1 MNYVKSYVEEL
12 QETLNYLPLDL
23 LNQVIY
29 ILHEAR
35 LNRRQVFIMGNGG
48 SAATA
53 SHFVADL
60 AKNTRKPGWPDF
72 RVIGLTDNMAIFSAL
87 ANDEGYENVFVQQ
100 LASFVEP
107 DDVVIGISA
116 SGNSS
121 NVLKA
126 IELANRV
133 GATTIGF
140 TGFNGGIL
148 GTLVDLH
155 LHVASDVIEHVEDI
169 HLMFEHLV
177 CKALREI
184 AMGDSILTE
193 EERVAVQEIRNNRPS
208 LELLYAISRRLD
220 GRVDPR
226 DLLERLLSVSLESVG
241 GVSGSIMKFNED
253 GDLLDAVLVHKG
265 QIISHDE
272 QALIMVLEGGLAG
285 WVRKHRRPVLVS
297 NTRRDPRWLPR
308 TWEME
313 QCEPRSVVS
322 VPLMNRDQ
330 ASGVLT
336 LAQSQVGK
344 FNQEHL
350 VLLTAIGVLASFDSL
365 HSDKHTEALEKPEVN
380 QPRIVS

>member
-1 MNYVKSYVEEL
+1 MDYVKSYVTKL
-12 QETLNYLPLDL
+12 QETLDDLPLDL

-35 LNRRQVFIMGNGG
+35 LNRRQIFIMGNGG

-60 AKNTRKPGWPDF
+60 AKNTRQSDWPDF

-107 DDVVIGISA
+107 EDVVIGISA

-126 IELANRV
+126 VDLANRV
-133 GATTIGF
+133 GAVTIGF

-148 GTLVDLH
+148 GTLVDIH

-184 AMGDSILTE
+184 ATGESLTGEEQLVAAREIGD
-193 EERVAVQEIRNNRPS
+193 NRPS
-208 LELLYAISRRLD
+208 MELLYAISRQLD
-220 GRVDPR
+220 ASIDHRE
-226 DLLERLLSVSLESVG
+226 LLERLLRVSLESVG
-241 GVSGSIMKFNED
+241 GVSGSIMKFNQD
-253 GDLLDAVLVHKG
+253 GEVIDAALVYGGQVHDPDLRAL
-265 QIISHDE
+265 
-272 QALIMVLEGGLAG
+272 ALIVESGLAG
-285 WVRKHRRPVLVS
+285 WVRKHRRAVLVS
-297 NTRRDPRWLPR
+297 NTRRDPRWLPS

-313 QCEPRSVVS
+313 KGDSRSVVS
-322 VPLMNRDQ
+322 VPLMDRDQ
-330 ASGVLT
+330 VSGVLT
-336 LAQSQVGK
+336 LAQTQAGK

-350 VLLTAIGVLASFDSL
+350 VLLTAISVLASFNSL
-365 HSDKHTEALEKPEVN
+365 HSDRHAEVLEKP
-380 QPRIVS
+380 

>member
-1 MNYVKSYVEEL
+1 MDYVKSYMTKL
-12 QETLNYLPLDL
+12 QETLDYLPLDL

-35 LNRRQVFIMGNGG
+35 LNRRQIFIMGNGG

-107 DDVVIGISA
+107 EDVVIGISA

-121 NVLKA
+121 NVLRA
-126 IELANRV
+126 IDLANQV
-133 GATTIGF
+133 GAVTIGF

-148 GTLVDLH
+148 GTLVDIH

-169 HLMFEHLV
+169 HLMFEHLI

-184 AMGDSILTE
+184 AAG
-193 EERVAVQEIRNNRPS
+193 ERVLSGSEDKLVPAQEIGDNRPS
-208 LELLYAISRRLD
+208 MELLYAISRQLD
-220 GRVDPR
+220 GSIDHRE
-226 DLLERLLSVSLESVG
+226 LLERLLRVSLESVG
-241 GVSGSIMKFNED
+241 GVSGSIMKFNEE
-253 GDLLDAVLVHKG
+253 GEVVDAALVYGG
-265 QIISHDE
+265 QIHVPDQQE
-272 QALIMVLEGGLAG
+272 LAMMAEGGLAG
-285 WVRKHRRPVLVS
+285 WVRKHRRAALVS
-297 NTRRDPRWLPR
+297 NTRQDPRWLPR
-308 TWEME
+308 AWEIE
-313 QCEPRSVVS
+313 KGDSRSVVS
-322 VPLMNRDQ
+322 VPLMNRDRV
-330 ASGVLT
+330 SGVLT
-336 LAQSQVGK
+336 LAQSQAGK

-350 VLLTAIGVLASFDSL
+350 VLLAAISVLASFNSL
-365 HSDKHTEALEKPEVN
+365 HSEKYTEDLEKT
-380 QPRIVS
+380 

>member
-1 MNYVKSYVEEL
+1 MDYVKSYMSKL
-12 QETLNYLPLDL
+12 QETLDYLPLDL

-35 LNRRQVFIMGNGG
+35 LNRRQIFIMGNGG

-60 AKNTRKPGWPDF
+60 AKNTRRPGWPDF

-107 DDVVIGISA
+107 EDVVIGISA

-121 NVLKA
+121 NVLRA
-126 IELANRV
+126 IDLANQV
-133 GATTIGF
+133 GAVTIGF

-148 GTLVDLH
+148 GTLVDIH
-155 LHVASDVIEHVEDI
+155 LHVDSDVIEHVEDI
-169 HLMFEHLV
+169 HLMFEHLI

-184 AMGDSILTE
+184 AAGERILNE
-193 EERVAVQEIRNNRPS
+193 GEDERLPVQEIGDNRPTM
-208 LELLYAISRRLD
+208 ELLYAISRQLD
-220 GRVDPR
+220 GNIDHRE
-226 DLLERLLSVSLESVG
+226 LLERLLRVSLESVG

-253 GDLLDAVLVHKG
+253 GEVVDAALVYGG
-265 QIISHDE
+265 QIHAPDQQE
-272 QALIMVLEGGLAG
+272 LAMMAEGGLAG
-285 WVRKHRRPVLVS
+285 WVRKHRRAALVS

-308 TWEME
+308 AWEIE
-313 QCEPRSVVS
+313 KGDSRSVVS

-330 ASGVLT
+330 VSGVLT
-336 LAQSQVGK
+336 LAQSQAGK

-350 VLLTAIGVLASFDSL
+350 VLLAAISVLASFNSL
-365 HSDKHTEALEKPEVN
+365 HSEKDTESL
-380 QPRIVS
+380 

>member
-1 MNYVKSYVEEL
+1 MDYVKSYMSKL
-12 QETLNYLPLDL
+12 QETLDYLPLDL
-23 LNQVIY
+23 LNHVIY

-35 LNRRQVFIMGNGG
+35 LNRRQIFIMGNGG

-107 DDVVIGISA
+107 EDVVIGISA
-116 SGNSS
+116 SGYSS
-121 NVLKA
+121 NVLRA
-126 IELANRV
+126 IDLANQV
-133 GATTIGF
+133 GAVTIGF

-148 GTLVDLH
+148 GTLVDIH

-169 HLMFEHLV
+169 HLMFEHLI

-184 AMGDSILTE
+184 AAGERILNESE
-193 EERVAVQEIRNNRPS
+193 EERIPAQEIGDNRPTM
-208 LELLYAISRRLD
+208 ELLYAISRQLD
-220 GRVDPR
+220 GNIDHRE
-226 DLLERLLSVSLESVG
+226 LLERLLCVSLESVG

-253 GDLLDAVLVHKG
+253 GEVVDAALVYGG
-265 QIISHDE
+265 QIHAPDQQE
-272 QALIMVLEGGLAG
+272 LAMMAEGGLAG
-285 WVRKHRRPVLVS
+285 WVRKHRRAALVS

-308 TWEME
+308 AWEIE
-313 QCEPRSVVS
+313 KGDSRSVVS

-330 ASGVLT
+330 VSGVLT
-336 LAQSQVGK
+336 LAQSQAGK

-350 VLLTAIGVLASFDSL
+350 VLLAAISVLASFNSL
-365 HSDKHTEALEKPEVN
+365 HSEKDTESL
-380 QPRIVS
+380 

>member
-1 MNYVKSYVEEL
+1 MDYVKSYMSKL
-12 QETLNYLPLDL
+12 QETLDYLPLDL
-23 LNQVIY
+23 LNHVIY

-35 LNRRQVFIMGNGG
+35 LNRRQIFIMGNGG

-60 AKNTRKPGWPDF
+60 AKNTRRPGWPDF

-107 DDVVIGISA
+107 EDVVIGISA

-121 NVLKA
+121 NVLRA
-126 IELANRV
+126 IDLANQV
-133 GATTIGF
+133 GAVTIGF

-148 GTLVDLH
+148 GTLVDIH
-155 LHVASDVIEHVEDI
+155 LHVDSDVIEHVEDI
-169 HLMFEHLV
+169 HLMFEHLI

-184 AMGDSILTE
+184 AAGERILNE
-193 EERVAVQEIRNNRPS
+193 GEDERLPVQEIGDNRPTM
-208 LELLYAISRRLD
+208 ELLYAISRQLD
-220 GRVDPR
+220 GNIDHRE
-226 DLLERLLSVSLESVG
+226 LLERLLRVSLESVG

-253 GDLLDAVLVHKG
+253 GEVVDAALVYGG
-265 QIISHDE
+265 QIHAPDQQE
-272 QALIMVLEGGLAG
+272 LAMMAEGGLAG
-285 WVRKHRRPVLVS
+285 WVRKHRRAALVS

-308 TWEME
+308 AWEIE
-313 QCEPRSVVS
+313 KGDSRSVVS

-330 ASGVLT
+330 VSGVLT
-336 LAQSQVGK
+336 LAQSQAGK

-350 VLLTAIGVLASFDSL
+350 VLLAAISVLASFNSL
-365 HSDKHTEALEKPEVN
+365 HSEKDTESL
-380 QPRIVS
+380 

>member
-1 MNYVKSYVEEL
+1 MDYVKSYMSKL
-12 QETLNYLPLDL
+12 QETLDYLPLDL

-35 LNRRQVFIMGNGG
+35 LNRRQIFIMGNGG

-107 DDVVIGISA
+107 EDVVIGISA

-121 NVLKA
+121 NVLRA
-126 IELANRV
+126 IDLANQV
-133 GATTIGF
+133 GAVTIGF

-148 GTLVDLH
+148 GTLVDIH
-155 LHVASDVIEHVEDI
+155 LHVDSDVIEHVEDI
-169 HLMFEHLV
+169 HLMFEHLI

-184 AMGDSILTE
+184 AAGERILNE
-193 EERVAVQEIRNNRPS
+193 GEDERLPVQEIGDNRPTM
-208 LELLYAISRRLD
+208 ELLYAISRQLD
-220 GRVDPR
+220 GNIDHRE
-226 DLLERLLSVSLESVG
+226 LLERLLRVSLESVG

-253 GDLLDAVLVHKG
+253 GEVVDAALVYGG
-265 QIISHDE
+265 QIHAPDQQE
-272 QALIMVLEGGLAG
+272 LAMMAEGGLAG
-285 WVRKHRRPVLVS
+285 WVRKHRRAALVS

-308 TWEME
+308 AWEIE
-313 QCEPRSVVS
+313 KGDSRSVVS

-330 ASGVLT
+330 VSGVLT
-336 LAQSQVGK
+336 LAQSQAGK

-350 VLLTAIGVLASFDSL
+350 VLLAAISVLASFNSL
-365 HSDKHTEALEKPEVN
+365 HSEKDTESL
-380 QPRIVS
+380 

>member
-1 MNYVKSYVEEL
+1 MDYVKSYMSKL
-12 QETLNYLPLDL
+12 QETLEYLPLDL

-35 LNRRQVFIMGNGG
+35 LNRRQIFIMGNGG

-60 AKNTRKPGWPDF
+60 AKNTRRPGWPDF

-107 DDVVIGISA
+107 EDVVIGISA

-121 NVLKA
+121 NVLRA
-126 IELANRV
+126 IDLANQV
-133 GATTIGF
+133 GAVTIGF

-148 GTLVDLH
+148 GTLVDIH

-169 HLMFEHLV
+169 HLMFEHLI

-184 AMGDSILTE
+184 AAGERILSESE
-193 EERVAVQEIRNNRPS
+193 EERLPVQEIGDNRPTM
-208 LELLYAISRRLD
+208 ELLYAISRQLD
-220 GRVDPR
+220 GNIDHRE
-226 DLLERLLSVSLESVG
+226 LLERLLRVSLESVG
-241 GVSGSIMKFNED
+241 GVSGSIMKFNKD
-253 GDLLDAVLVHKG
+253 GEVVDAALVYGG
-265 QIISHDE
+265 QIHVPDQQE
-272 QALIMVLEGGLAG
+272 LAMMAEGGLAG
-285 WVRKHRRPVLVS
+285 WVRKHRRAALVS

-308 TWEME
+308 AWEIE
-313 QCEPRSVVS
+313 KGDSRSVVS

-330 ASGVLT
+330 VSGVLT
-336 LAQSQVGK
+336 LAQSQAGK

-350 VLLTAIGVLASFDSL
+350 VLLAAISVLASFNSL
-365 HSDKHTEALEKPEVN
+365 HSEKDTESL
-380 QPRIVS
+380 

>member
-1 MNYVKSYVEEL
+1 MDYVKSYVTKL
-12 QETLNYLPLDL
+12 QETLDYLPLDL

-35 LNRRQVFIMGNGG
+35 INRRQIFIMGNGG

-60 AKNTRKPGWPDF
+60 AKNTRKPGWPDY

-107 DDVVIGISA
+107 EDVVIGISA

-126 IELANRV
+126 IDLANQV
-133 GATTIGF
+133 GAVTIGF

-148 GTLVDLH
+148 GTLVDIH

-169 HLMFEHLV
+169 HLMFEHLI

-184 AMGDSILTE
+184 AAGERIHSESE
-193 EERVAVQEIRNNRPS
+193 EELIPAQEIRDNRPS
-208 LELLYAISRRLD
+208 MELLYAISRQLD
-220 GRVDPR
+220 GNIDHRE
-226 DLLERLLSVSLESVG
+226 LLERLLRVSLDSVG
-241 GVSGSIMKFNED
+241 GVSGSIIKFNEK
-253 GDLLDAVLVHKG
+253 GEVVDAALVYGG
-265 QIISHDE
+265 QVHAPDQQE
-272 QALIMVLEGGLAG
+272 LAMMAEGGLAG
-285 WVRKHRRPVLVS
+285 WVRKHRRAALVS

-308 TWEME
+308 AWEIE
-313 QCEPRSVVS
+313 KGDSRSVVS
-322 VPLMNRDQ
+322 VPIMNRDQ
-330 ASGVLT
+330 VSGVLT
-336 LAQSQVGK
+336 LAQSQAGK

-350 VLLTAIGVLASFDSL
+350 VLLTAISVLASFNSL
-365 HSDKHTEALEKPEVN
+365 HSEKYTEGLEKT
-380 QPRIVS
+380 